1 MGEGGVPAR
10 VAATPPSP
18 IIFGWA
24 DDFGLAYEPSALV
37 DLTER
42 LRRTR
47 LLFGEDG
54 ALLGAAI
61 VAALRKQATNIKAW
75 PERSRLRFAA
85 IRLENIPGAMG
96 LL

>member
-1 MGEGGVPAR
+1 MNL
-10 VAATPPSP
+10 AAYL
-18 IIFGWA
+18 FGWA
-24 DDFGLAYEPSALV
+24 DDLELAHEPSALV
-37 DLTER
+37 ELAER
-42 LRRTR
+42 LRGAR
-47 LLFGEDG
+47 LLG